1 MMSVTEMIVT
11 VLERWWGRMDE
22 ELHLEPEID
31 IAS

>member
-11 VLERWWGRMDE
+11 VLERWWGRRDE